1 MEIETRVT
9 ETSGYDIMIQ
19 LRDPQLIPIN
29 GNLFVEFIIQWEFFQ

>member
-9 ETSGYDIMIQ
+9 ETSGYDSMIQ

>member
-9 ETSGYDIMIQ
+9 ETSGNDIMIQ